1 MIMKCFMIIMRIWFK
16 IMVSYDIKLELNK
29 VGNLLK
35 KNQIFRKVQYRQDL
49 FEHSIE
55 SHDSRSG
62 QR

>member
-1 MIMKCFMIIMRIWFK
+1 
-16 IMVSYDIKLELNK
+16 MVSYDIKLELNK